1 MNRSLGCPEAGII
14 CVKVPPEGGVPMRRI
29 IGDAARAVAV
39 YLAWVLGGAAVGA
52 LVGQLGWGQWFL
64 GALAAGTL
72 VAWFALPTGSGRRTG
87 AHGARSSGPPRRPG
101 ANEKKTNA
109 LLTHPRPS
117 FMRTR
122 LLASISAPKQRG
134 RPRKAS

>member
-1 MNRSLGCPEAGII
+1 
-14 CVKVPPEGGVPMRRI
+14 MRRI

-72 VAWFALPTGSGRRTG
+72 VAWFALPTGIGEANWGTWRPFFRSTPPTGRKR
-87 AHGARSSGPPRRPG
+87 
-101 ANEKKTNA
+101 EED
-109 LLTHPRPS
+109 
-117 FMRTR
+117 
-122 LLASISAPKQRG
+122 
-134 RPRKAS
+134 